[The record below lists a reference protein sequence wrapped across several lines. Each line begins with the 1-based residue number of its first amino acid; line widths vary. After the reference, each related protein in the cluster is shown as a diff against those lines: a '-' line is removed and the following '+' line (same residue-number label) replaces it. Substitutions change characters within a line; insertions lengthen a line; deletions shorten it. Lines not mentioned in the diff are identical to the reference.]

1 MDWILAGSTG
11 SFCSSSGVNMVGPPS
26 LGSVYSD
33 TNQALSPSFPTADTP
48 DFLNSLSQMNDSL
61 LFPDGGRTPQGG
73 GSLPR
78 TPQQQSNTPFNHTY
92 IGQGNNFN
100 NPSTPSAMADYQP
113 NTPLTDNFHPGT
125 PTEGQQCSTTCT
137 SDKTQQNMSSSP
149 SSSSS
154 SLLVGVPT
162 FNSSNQSQQCN
173 NSSHSSTVKD
183 HVFPDKNNSSATIT
197 PTSTANSMNNQP
209 NTPMNNSIQDSHESM
224 KTPEL
229 KVEFTAEIGFHTSS
243 LIDSNDQEDLDV
255 GFTVV
260 LWQIF
265 LSNYFYW
272 LLNFE

>member
-1 MDWILAGSTG
+1 
-11 SFCSSSGVNMVGPPS
+11 
-26 LGSVYSD
+26 
-33 TNQALSPSFPTADTP
+33 
-48 DFLNSLSQMNDSL
+48 MNDSL
-61 LFPDGGRTPQGG
+61 LFPDGGRTPQG

-78 TPQQQSNTPFNHTY
+78 TPQQQSNTPFNHAY

-113 NTPLTDNFHPGT
+113 NTPLNDNFHPGT

-137 SDKTQQNMSSSP
+137 VDKTQQNMSSSP

-154 SLLVGVPT
+154 SLLGGLAT
-162 FNSSNQSQQCN
+162 FTSSNQSQQCN
-173 NSSHSSTVKD
+173 NNGHGSVVKD
-183 HVFPDKNNSSATIT
+183 HVGPDKNNSTATVVPASA
-197 PTSTANSMNNQP
+197 ANGTNNRP
-209 NTPMNNSIQDSHESM
+209 NSPINNSIVDSHESM

-265 LSNYFYW
+265 LFNYF
-272 LLNFE
+272 